1 MEFVL
6 FIIGFVLLIKASDY
20 FVDASTKIAKIFNV
34 SEIII
39 GATIVS
45 IGTTLPETIVS
56 ATGAFKGL
64 SGMAYGNAV
73 GSIICNTSLISALTM
88 MFLPGAVNK
97 DKIKG
102 PVKFFFIAYAFY
114 LFFALVS
121 KKFSRVSGL
130 LLLLIFFIF
139 VFTVIY
145 TASKEK
151 KEEPARPTLVEAEIN
166 YTTTLIKQFAI
177 LIISA
182 AVIALGSNLLVDN
195 GTLIAVRLGVPTQ
208 VIAITMVALGT
219 SLPELM
225 TAITAIVKG
234 HRELSIGNIIG
245 ANFLNLVTVTGI
257 AAVVKPF
264 DVPSEKLINGINAS
278 FIVDVP
284 LMCLVMLIL
293 CLPPLIKG
301 KTYRV
306 QGLILLVIYISYLSF
321 QFVYK

>member
-6 FIIGFVLLIKASDY
+6 FIIGFILLIKASDY
-20 FVDASTKIAKIFNV
+20 FVDASTTIAKIFNV

-73 GSIICNTSLISALTM
+73 GSIICNTALISALTM
-88 MFLPGAVNK
+88 IFLPGNVDK
-97 DKIKG
+97 DKIKN
-102 PVKFFFIAYAFY
+102 PIKFFFIAYSFY
-114 LFFALVS
+114 LFFALCN

-130 LLLLIFFIF
+130 LLLLIFFVF

-145 TASKEK
+145 TATKEK
-151 KEEPARPTLVEAEIN
+151 KEEPAHPTLVEEEIN
-166 YTTTLIKQFAI
+166 YTKILIKQFAI
-177 LIISA
+177 LIVSA
-182 AVIALGSNLLVDN
+182 AAIAVGSNLLVDN
-195 GTLIAVRLGVPTQ
+195 GTLIAIKLGVPTQ
-208 VIAITMVALGT
+208 VVALTMVALGT

-225 TAITAIVKG
+225 TAVTAIVKG

-264 DVPSEKLINGINAS
+264 NVPSEKLINGINAS
-278 FIVDVP
+278 FVVDIP
-284 LMCLVMLIL
+284 LVCLVMLIL
-293 CLPPLIKG
+293 AFPPLIKG
-301 KTYRV
+301 KTYRI
-306 QGLILLVIYISYLSF
+306 QGLLLLVIYLAYISF
-321 QFVYK
+321 QFVYQ